1 MSILSKALTGDTN
14 YQFSYK
20 GFQKYMADRTGYD
33 GGPPNLP
40 GPPNIPLPNDRN
52 IFNVTL
58 EKFNEGMA
66 ALTGPDSGLML
77 LGNNIAEAG
86 KGLFRGIENPE
97 RTFNENFGGGN
108 WMKRFGIGGDD
119 GGGGS
124 TGSSSTDTSGGGGN
138 DDVPESSIDLMQS
151 SPEEERARMDAI
163 RRMLAG
169 RYGRAETNLTGGMGY
184 GRGSGR
190 SIGGFSG

>member
-1 MSILSKALTGDTN
+1 MSDLSNFLGKITKETGG
-14 YQFSYK
+14 YL
-20 GFQKYMADRTGYD
+20 ADRTGFD
-33 GGPPNLP
+33 SRPPTLP
-40 GPPNIPLPNDRN
+40 TPNIPMPNDRN

-58 EKFNEGMA
+58 EKFSEGMA
-66 ALTGPDSGLML
+66 ALTGPDSGISL
-77 LGNNIAEAG
+77 LGRNLEGAY
-86 KGLFRGIENPE
+86 KGLLAGIENPE
-97 RTFNENFGGGN
+97 KAYNEAWGGGN

-119 GGGGS
+119 GGS
-124 TGSSSTDTSGGGGN
+124 SNTTNTSSTDTSGGGGN

>member
-1 MSILSKALTGDTN
+1 MSIISKALTGGTN
-14 YQFSYK
+14 YDFTYR

-40 GPPNIPLPNDRN
+40 GPPNIPMPNNRN
-52 IFNVTL
+52 ALAVFG
-58 EKFNEGMA
+58 EKFTE
-66 ALTGPDSGLML
+66 T
-77 LGNNIAEAG
+77 LGAVPEFIRHHSNNLEVG
-86 KGLFRGIENPE
+86 YKGLLAGLENPDKAY
-97 RTFNENFGGGN
+97 NEAFGGGN
-108 WMKRFGIGGDD
+108 WMKRFGMGGDD

-124 TGSSSTDTSGGGGN
+124 TGSSSTNTSGGGGGN

>member
-1 MSILSKALTGDTN
+1 MSM
-14 YQFSYK
+14 FSEFVNRATSQ
-20 GFQKYMADRTGYD
+20 GGKYLADRTGYD
-33 GGPPNLP
+33 GGPSTLP
-40 GPPNIPLPNDRN
+40 TPNIPLPNDRN

-77 LGNNIAEAG
+77 LGNNLAEAG
-86 KGLFRGIENPE
+86 KGLYRGIENPE
-97 RTFNENFGGGN
+97 KTFNENFGGGN
-108 WMKRFGIGGDD
+108 WMKRFGMGGGD

-138 DDVPESSIDLMQS
+138 DDVPDSSIDLMQS

>member
-1 MSILSKALTGDTN
+1 MSM
-14 YQFSYK
+14 FSEFVNRATSQ
-20 GFQKYMADRTGYD
+20 GGKYLADRTGYD
-33 GGPPNLP
+33 GGPPTLP
-40 GPPNIPLPNDRN
+40 TPNIPLPNDRN
-52 IFNVTL
+52 IFNVVL
-58 EKFNEGMA
+58 EGFQGRMA
-66 ALTGPDSGLML
+66 ELTGPDSGISL
-77 LGNNIAEAG
+77 LGRNLEGAY
-86 KGLFRGIENPE
+86 KGLLAGIENPE
-97 RTFNENFGGGN
+97 KTYNEALGGGN
-108 WMKRFGIGGDD
+108 WMKRFGMGGGD

-124 TGSSSTDTSGGGGN
+124 TGSSSTDTSGGGGG
-138 DDVPESSIDLMQS
+138 DSEVPESSIDLMQS